1 MIGCKVLNHQEMF
14 DMHKS
19 FKSYLSNVLRIIQQ
33 IPIEWFAT
41 FYLIHNSANRM
52 SSCKASRIALR
63 IIQQISIEWVAG
75 YVWLHECV
83 KSWVSW
89 QYFKLHHHPILFS
102 NPGEQLLKSI
112 NKIVVC
118 CVIRYSPLSVR
129 LSLQVIDLLFF
140 SRKFKQREIWRDRE
154 REKERYIYIYVYVYI
169 EGCYFRAL
177 DSEGE
182 NMPA

>member
-1 MIGCKVLNHQEMF
+1 MF

-140 SRKFKQREIWRDRE
+140 WRKFEQREIGRERE
-154 REKERYIYIYVYVYI
+154 REKERYIHICIYI
-169 EGCYFRAL
+169 
-177 DSEGE
+177 
-182 NMPA
+182 